1 MSDYFRTVEIL
12 LPHKPMSKPRPRR
25 SANGGVFM
33 PQSYRDW
40 QQTIELEALSQ
51 FQGDPLEGALQMSL
65 IVAGPN
71 RGRYDLEGV
80 FGAVADAISGSV
92 RQQKPPVVL
101 VDDSQIIAMEAR
113 FEAAPTWLL
122 SVTVRQVHALDWE
135 KAAKAARKAKKAVKA

>member
-1 MSDYFRTVEIL
+1 MTGYFRTVEIL
-12 LPHKPMSKPRPRR
+12 LPCKPMSKPRPRR

-33 PQSYRDW
+33 PAAYREWSDA
-40 QQTIELEALSQ
+40 IELEALSQ
-51 FQGDPLEGALQMSL
+51 HQGEPLTGPVQMSL
-65 IVAGPN
+65 IVAGPQ

-101 VDDSQIIAMEAR
+101 VDDSQIVCLEAR

-122 SVTVRQVHALDWE
+122 SVTVRQVHAPDWE
-135 KAAKAARKAKKAVKA
+135 TAAKAARKAKKAVRP